1 MVWIDFY
8 CFARLYYELF
18 VRTALEPMFG
28 AFMTSITITLLLYRP
43 AKEQRI
49 SSDRRQEITDEH
61 NIIITM
67 PSLLSNLKS
76 AREWATPT
84 LKSSAFLSRGVLT
97 PEEFVKAGDELVYKC
112 PTWSWETA
120 DDPSKLKKYLPADK
134 QFLMTR
140 NVPCSARVS
149 SMENV
154 VVDYGIGGDGDDDDD
169 SAGRGTRGDDDDGD
183 WLVSRI
189 LTAEEQRKR
198 DEDALEREFD
208 ILDDE
213 GEVMPA
219 SSKKEETIDAS
230 LKMAQLSL
238 VDGNSGVVTAAA
250 AAARRERVGVVEDE
264 DNNNDEYADMAD
276 FEDDDVMEDEAAAV
290 ATSSSSAAK
299 TGSANL
305 LPPTSVSNN
314 NILKVRSYDV
324 SITYDKYYQTPRVW
338 LSGYADDG
346 SNRPLTGQEMME
358 DVISDYANR
367 TVTIEYH
374 PHLSGMQH
382 ASIHPCQH
390 GAVMK
395 TIIKNLTKDSNNK
408 NDKNDSSGPSV
419 EMYLFIFLKFVSSM
433 IPTISYDFTV
443 DVSASTRK

>member
-1 MVWIDFY
+1 
-8 CFARLYYELF
+8 
-18 VRTALEPMFG
+18 
-28 AFMTSITITLLLYRP
+28 
-43 AKEQRI
+43 
-49 SSDRRQEITDEH
+49 
-61 NIIITM
+61 M

-97 PEEFVKAGDELVYKC
+97 PEEFVLAGDELVYKC
-112 PTWSWETA
+112 PTWSWEPCT
-120 DDPSKLKKYLPADK
+120 DSTKLKKYLPHDK

-140 NVPCSARVS
+140 NVPCGARVS

-154 VVDYGIGGDGDDDDD
+154 VVDVDNNG
-169 SAGRGTRGDDDDGD
+169 GRGGGGNNGSNDDADDDDGD

-198 DEDALEREFD
+198 DEDALEQEFD

-213 GEVMPA
+213 GEVL
-219 SSKKEETIDAS
+219 KKGKGGKNSIDEAAVTRDMGQLTIA
-230 LKMAQLSL
+230 
-238 VDGNSGVVTAAA
+238 GNAG
-250 AAARRERVGVVEDE
+250 E
-264 DNNNDEYADMAD
+264 DNNEDDDEYADMAD
-276 FEDDDVMEDEAAAV
+276 FEDENVMEDEAAVV
-290 ATSSSSAAK
+290 ATSSSPATAAAAS
-299 TGSANL
+299 SANNNA
-305 LPPTSVSNN
+305 SIDDDNNNN

-346 SNRPLTGQEMME
+346 THRPLTGQEIME
-358 DVISDYANR
+358 DVISDYAHR
-367 TVTIEYH
+367 TVTMEYH
-374 PHLSGMQH
+374 PHLSGSVQH

-395 TIIKNLTKDSNNK
+395 TIIKNLMRDCDTTTTKHNNSNSS
-408 NDKNDSSGPSV
+408 SSGPSV
-419 EMYLFIFLKFVSSM
+419 ENYLFIFLKFVSSM

>member
-1 MVWIDFY
+1 
-8 CFARLYYELF
+8 
-18 VRTALEPMFG
+18 
-28 AFMTSITITLLLYRP
+28 
-43 AKEQRI
+43 
-49 SSDRRQEITDEH
+49 
-61 NIIITM
+61 M

-97 PEEFVKAGDELVYKC
+97 PEEFVLAGDELVYKC
-112 PTWSWETA
+112 PTWSWETC
-120 DDPSKLKKYLPADK
+120 DDPSKLKKYLPPNK

-140 NVPCSARVS
+140 NVPCGSRVS

-154 VVDYGIGGDGDDDDD
+154 VVDLEGGGGDGHNDNNN
-169 SAGRGTRGDDDDGD
+169 DDDGDDD

-198 DEDALEREFD
+198 DEDALEQEFD

-213 GEVMPA
+213 GETLP
-219 SSKKEETIDAS
+219 SSLTKNGSRNEDAAVTK
-230 LKMAQLSL
+230 LLGNLSL
-238 VDGNSGVVTAAA
+238 AGKGGMAE
-250 AAARRERVGVVEDE
+250 ERDSSVKHHDK
-264 DNNNDEYADMAD
+264 DNNDEYADMAD
-276 FEDDDVMEDEAAAV
+276 FEDDNVMEDEAAAV
-290 ATSSSSAAK
+290 ASYSTNMNSGSVDCPSSSAKATNK
-299 TGSANL
+299 YTCNND
-305 LPPTSVSNN
+305 TNTYNN
-314 NILKVRSYDV
+314 NIVKVRSYDV

-346 SNRPLTGQEMME
+346 TNRPLTGQEMME
-358 DVISDYANR
+358 DVISDYAHR
-367 TVTIEYH
+367 TVTMEYH
-374 PHLSGMQH
+374 PHLTGMQH

-395 TIIKNLTKDSNNK
+395 TIIKNLMKDCRDSNTSRGSSSGSSSADKK
-408 NDKNDSSGPSV
+408 NAGPSV
-419 EMYLFIFLKFVSSM
+419 ENYLFIFLKFVSSM

>member
-1 MVWIDFY
+1 M
-8 CFARLYYELF
+8 AEPLKTRLPHPNDGTIRLICRTYGEFSKFLF
-18 VRTALEPMFG
+18 CVPFFPIAVGF
-28 AFMTSITITLLLYRP
+28 LL
-43 AKEQRI
+43 K
-49 SSDRRQEITDEH
+49 
-61 NIIITM
+61 NM

-97 PEEFVKAGDELVYKC
+97 PEEFVLAGDELVYKC
-112 PTWSWETA
+112 PTWSWETC
-120 DDPSKLKKYLPADK
+120 DDPSKVKKYLPPNK

-140 NVPCSARVS
+140 NVPCGARVS

-154 VVDYGIGGDGDDDDD
+154 VVDLDGGGGDGHNDNNND
-169 SAGRGTRGDDDDGD
+169 GDDG

-189 LTAEEQRKR
+189 LTAEEQHRR
-198 DEDALEREFD
+198 DEDALEQEFD

-213 GEVMPA
+213 GEILP
-219 SSKKEETIDAS
+219 SSLTKNDGSTIEDAAVKKMGRMS
-230 LKMAQLSL
+230 LAGNGGMAAEGGS
-238 VDGNSGVVTAAA
+238 S
-250 AAARRERVGVVEDE
+250 VEHDK
-264 DNNNDEYADMAD
+264 DNNDEYADMTD
-276 FEDDDVMEDEAAAV
+276 FEDANVMEDEAAAV
-290 ATSSSSAAK
+290 ASSSTNINSGSVDCPSSTAK
-299 TGSANL
+299 STNEN
-305 LPPTSVSNN
+305 TCDNN
-314 NILKVRSYDV
+314 NNYNNSNIVKVRSYDV

-346 SNRPLTGQEMME
+346 TNRPLTGQEMME
-358 DVISDYANR
+358 DVISDYAHR
-367 TVTIEYH
+367 TVTMEYH

-395 TIIKNLTKDSNNK
+395 TIIKNLMKDCHESNTSKSRNSSSAYNK
-408 NDKNDSSGPSV
+408 NAGPSV
-419 EMYLFIFLKFVSSM
+419 ENYLFIFLKFVSSM